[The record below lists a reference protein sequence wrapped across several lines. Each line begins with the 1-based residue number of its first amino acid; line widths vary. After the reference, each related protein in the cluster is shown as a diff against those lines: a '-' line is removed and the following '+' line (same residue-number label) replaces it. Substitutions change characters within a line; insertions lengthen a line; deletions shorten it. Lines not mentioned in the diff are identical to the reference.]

1 MIKTLT
7 LLIVFMLQI
16 PMADAFRSEG
26 KIYVVIAIILI
37 ILFGMFFY
45 LFRLDNKIKKLE
57 DEIKSKD
64 K

>member
-1 MIKTLT
+1 MTNILNIITSI
-7 LLIVFMLQI
+7 LLQV

-26 KIYVVIAIILI
+26 KIYVVVAVILI

-45 LFRLDNKIKKLE
+45 LFRLDKKINKLE
-57 DEIKSKD
+57 EELKNGK